1 MLTFALVHSPSPSL
15 SLSASAGRALI
26 RFSAKGLIK
35 GTQPSDGAILAASQ
49 FSEASAESP
58 SLSHSLSKLCSIS
71 FARWRFRASAPIVVS
86 ADLFMACHWHPSH
99 QWHFGRARSGT
110 KRNRLAQ
117 AHTHPDLAR
126 LHREVTLAPRSD
138 DDEHRPSVQVLTLAS
153 CHLAVSCLS
162 FPCPVPRSPFP
173 PFVP

>member
-117 AHTHPDLAR
+117 AHTTHTRTWLVYIER
-126 LHREVTLAPRSD
+126 SHLHQEATTTSIALQCR
-138 DDEHRPSVQVLTLAS
+138 
-153 CHLAVSCLS
+153 C
-162 FPCPVPRSPFP
+162 
-173 PFVP
+173 